1 MRKWAAAW
9 PLGIG
14 ILIGLLVAGALFLIS
29 RPPRGQSIRLSPPPE
44 APPLAVYVSG
54 AVAHPGMYELPQ
66 GSRVQDAIQAAG
78 GALPQAMLESLN
90 LAAPLEDGA
99 QVYVLS
105 ENETGPPGA
114 TTGGFPSRSGEVAA
128 GSLVNINTATQEE
141 LEGLPGIGPT
151 RARAIIAYREEHGP
165 FPDIE
170 AIQEV
175 EGIGEGIFEEIKG
188 LITVR

>member
-1 MRKWAAAW
+1 MSKWAAAW

-14 ILIGLLVAGALFLIS
+14 IFIGLLAAGLLLLVS
-29 RPPRGQSIRLSPPPE
+29 RPPRGQPIRLSPPPE
-44 APPLAVYVSG
+44 APPLVVHVDG
-54 AVAHPGMYELPQ
+54 AVAHPGVVELPQ
-66 GSRVQDAIQAAG
+66 GSRVRDAIEAAG
-78 GALPQAMLESLN
+78 GALPQAVLESLN

-99 QVYVLS
+99 QIYVLA
-105 ENETGPPGA
+105 ENETQPPGA
-114 TTGGFPSRSGEVAA
+114 TTGGFPSRSGEV
-128 GSLVNINTATQEE
+128 GSLVNINTATQGE

-151 RARAIIAYREEHGP
+151 RARSIIAYREAHGP

-175 EGIGEGIFEEIKG
+175 EGIGEGIFAEIKK